1 MDFTKTQ
8 ILERR
13 FLRLAQLIHDHWAE
27 GSGMNTDLFK
37 EPLIHDSFVI
47 RAVSIAPGATY
58 SEHVVPRVFLRDQ
71 CMSMYSTGATVEAV
85 SKILMRYLWI
95 AKITPEEADRIN
107 HQLGYKT
114 TMPPG
119 WVLGKDDALAR
130 LHEAGINLQP
140 SPGAVFSY

>member
-1 MDFTKTQ
+1 MDFTKAQ

-27 GSGMNTDLFK
+27 GSGMNTDLFQ
-37 EPLIHDSFVI
+37 EPLIHDSYI
-47 RAVSIAPGATY
+47 TRAVSTAPGAT
-58 SEHVVPRVFLRDQ
+58 SREHVVPRAFLRDQ

-85 SKILMRYLWI
+85 SDILMRYLWI
-95 AKITPEEADRIN
+95 ARITHEEADRIN
-107 HQLGYKT
+107 YQLGYRA

-130 LHEAGINLQP
+130 VHEAGIKLQP

>member
-71 CMSMYSTGATVEAV
+71 CMSMYSNGATVEAV
-85 SKILMRYLWI
+85 TGILMRYLWI
-95 AKITPEEADRIN
+95 AKITPAAADRLN
-107 HQLGYKT
+107 HQPGSQPPR
-114 TMPPG
+114 PPG
-119 WVLGKDDALAR
+119 WLPRTHEALAR